1 MTYEFVGTPSRGSTL
16 ELVCVIG
23 LLASGIFREQ
33 HQGISVSAIV
43 GFDTVDRLPAR
54 G

>member
-1 MTYEFVGTPSRGSTL
+1 MTYEFVGT
-16 ELVCVIG
+16 
-23 LLASGIFREQ
+23 